1 VKNQPPSGGFSAT
14 KWYIFSHQV
23 VDFQPPSGG
32 FSTTLRVEYSEF
44 AWIIMGSI
52 DQKQGISLSD
62 SDDRTATNNF

>member
-1 VKNQPPSGGFSAT
+1 
-14 KWYIFSHQV
+14 

-32 FSTTLRVEYSEF
+32 FSTTLRVENSEF

-62 SDDRTATNNF
+62 SDGRMVINNF